1 MRLFPCLPNLFAA
14 ALGVLA
20 PWALAQQQV
29 PAIVVQ
35 QSANRATPIA
45 LTGFTPEVR
54 RILEFDLTVVG
65 FEVVAGDKAQYI
77 ASSVPAAEF
86 AGALRDGISNQD
98 LFRRQYPGGGL
109 RAQAHALADDIA
121 KALNHGSGLSRKKIA
136 FKKKA
141 AKGSEI
147 FVADFDGANSV
158 QMTSDG
164 SDVAAPAWV
173 PGQLTLFYTSYR
185 LSNPDI
191 YSHNLTTG
199 TRVTVARYTGSNISP
214 APSPDGSRVAMVLSK
229 SGSPDLW
236 VAAADGSNPRQLT
249 RSKEDESSPC
259 WSPDGR
265 RICFTSRMEGRPALY
280 TISSTGGT
288 PQRLD
293 IGGITGATEPDW
305 SPDGKWIS
313 FTRSSGGTFQICV
326 VPAAGGET
334 KTLREGEDA
343 SWGPNSRT
351 LVFVRRLGGGQR
363 TLSLLDVPTGRVKD
377 WVSVSGSCSQPSWA
391 R

>member
-1 MRLFPCLPNLFAA
+1 MKLFSCLPSLFAA
-14 ALGVLA
+14 ALGVMA
-20 PWALAQQQV
+20 PWAFSQQV

-35 QSANRATPIA
+35 QNANRATPIA
-45 LTGFTPEVR
+45 LAGFAPEVR

-65 FEVVAGDKAQYI
+65 FDVVADDKAQYI
-77 ASSVPAAEF
+77 ASSVKAAEF
-86 AGALRDGISNQD
+86 AGALRDGISD
-98 LFRRQYPGGGL
+98 KELFRRQYPGGGL
-109 RAQAHALADDIA
+109 RSQAHALAEDIA
-121 KALNHGSGLSRKKIA
+121 EALHPGSGLSRKKIA
-136 FKKKA
+136 YKQKVKG
-141 AKGSEI
+141 GSEI
-147 FVADFDGANSV
+147 FVSDFDGANPV

-173 PGQLTLFYTSYR
+173 PGRMMLYYTSYR
-185 LSNPDI
+185 LNNPDV

-199 TRVTVARYTGSNISP
+199 NRMPVARYSGSNISP
-214 APSPDGSRVAMVLSK
+214 APSPDGSQVAMVLSK

-236 VAAADGSNPRQLT
+236 VTAADGTHPRQLT

-265 RICFTSRMEGRPALY
+265 RICFTSRMDGRPALY
-280 TISSTGGT
+280 TISSTGGA
-288 PQRLD
+288 PQKLET
-293 IGGITGATEPDW
+293 GGITGATEPDW
-305 SPDGKWIS
+305 SPDGKWIA
-313 FTRSSGGTFQICV
+313 FTRFSGGSFQICV
-326 VPAAGGET
+326 VAAAGGEA
-334 KTLREGEDA
+334 KILREGEDS

-377 WVSVSGSCSQPSWA
+377 WNWLSGSCSQPSWA